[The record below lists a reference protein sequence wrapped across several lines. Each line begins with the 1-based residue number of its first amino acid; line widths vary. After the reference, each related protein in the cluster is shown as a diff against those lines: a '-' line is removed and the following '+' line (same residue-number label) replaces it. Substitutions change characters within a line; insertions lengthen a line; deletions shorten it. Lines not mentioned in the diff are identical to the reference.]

1 MTSLI
6 DHAIGRTRTIM
17 VAFFMIVIAGIVSYQ
32 SMPKEAEPDI
42 AFPFVNVAMRLE
54 GVSPEDAER
63 LLVRPMEQEL
73 RTLAGIKEIV
83 ASASEGRATINI
95 EYHPGIDI
103 DDAIQDVR
111 ERVDIAKAELP
122 ADAEEP
128 RITEIKFSR
137 FDPML
142 VLTIGGQ
149 VPERTLYTVGAA
161 LKEKIEGIPGVLE
174 VNLVGAREELLE
186 ITINPLAMESY
197 GLSPAD
203 VLNFVDRNNRLVAA
217 GALQAEQGR
226 FAIKVPGVIESPD
239 DVLNLPIKADQGR
252 VVRFRD
258 IATVRRTYKDH
269 ESYARLNGQRSV
281 ALEVVQRSGS
291 NILTTTDEV
300 KSVVEETVAVWPP
313 GIALTY
319 TRDKSYYVNKSISS
333 LVNNVTTA
341 IVLVFIVLISILGIR
356 NSLLV
361 GIAIPGSF
369 CTAFFFLN
377 ITGFSINMVVLFG
390 AIMAVGML
398 VDGAIVVTE
407 LADRKMAEG
416 LHRRVAYPAAAKR
429 MALPIIA
436 STGTTLAAFM
446 PLVFWPGLIGNFM
459 VFLPL
464 TLIYTLSGSLLMAL
478 IFVPTMGTLI
488 GKPGHFNER
497 IRQDLLAA
505 ESGDLASI
513 GGWTGRYITVMQAA
527 IKAPWLAFATITL
540 LLIGIYMTYIALGK
554 GITMWPEVEPNQG
567 SVDIR
572 ALGDLS
578 INEKDRFVRLVEER
592 VYGIEGVDNLYVR
605 TGKSNQGAAPDQIG
619 SIRLNFV
626 DWRVRRPAKE
636 IVTEIQ
642 ARTADIAGL
651 VVEVRLPEEG
661 PMQGKPINIEASG
674 LSLEALKDAVDKIR
688 AEIENYPGVINA
700 EDTRPMPGIEWR
712 LKVDRAEA
720 AKFGADVTLVGSIIQ
735 LVTNGIKLGDYRP
748 DDADEEIDI
757 RVRFPADSRSLDQL
771 GELRIPTQRG
781 NVPISNF
788 VTREPA
794 VATRTI
800 MRTDLRRTMLVQAD
814 LTPGTQINPVLDRLK
829 AELPNLGIDPGI
841 SLRFKGGAKDQE
853 ETMAFLLK
861 AAGIAMGMMAIILI
875 TQFNS
880 IFQALLILAAVI
892 FSTGGVLLGLMV
904 TGQAFSLVNCGI
916 GAIALAGI
924 VVNNNIVLIDTYNK
938 IHNTGMP
945 AREAIARTCAQRLR
959 PVMLTTVTTV
969 LGLLPMALAW
979 NVDLVNR
986 DFYTGGPGTQWWREM
1001 ASVIAGGLVFAT
1013 ILTLVLT
1020 PSLLMIQANFSRR
1033 NRERRAKRNESQST
1047 TNQAAAESH

>member
-1 MTSLI
+1 MISII
-6 DHAIGRTRTIM
+6 DTAIDRTRTVM
-17 VAFFMIVIAGIVSYQ
+17 VVFLMIVIAGIVSYQ

-42 AFPFVNVAMRLE
+42 AFPYVNVAMRLE

-73 RTLAGIKEIV
+73 RTLAGVKEMV
-83 ASASEGRATINI
+83 ASASEGRATINL
-95 EYHPGIDI
+95 EYHPEIDI

-111 ERVDIAKAELP
+111 ARVDIAKAKLP

-128 RITEIKFSR
+128 RVTEIKFSR
-137 FDPML
+137 FDPMV
-142 VLTIGGQ
+142 VLTLGGQ
-149 VPERTLYTVGAA
+149 VPERTLYTVGAE
-161 LKEKIEGIPGVLE
+161 LKDRVEGLSGVLE
-174 VNLVGAREELLE
+174 VNLVGTREELLE
-186 ITINPLAMESY
+186 VTINPLAMESY

-203 VLNFVDRNNRLVAA
+203 VLNFVGRNNRLVAA

-226 FAIKVPGVIESPD
+226 FAIKVPGIIESPD

-258 IATVRRTYKDH
+258 IATVRRTYKDP
-269 ESYARLNGQRSV
+269 ESYARLNGERSV
-281 ALEVVQRSGS
+281 ALEVVQRTGS

-300 KSVVEETVAVWPP
+300 KRVVAETVEMWPP
-313 GIALTY
+313 GITLTY
-319 TRDKSYYVNKSISS
+319 TRDKSYYVKKNISS

-341 IVLVFIVLISILGIR
+341 IVLVFIVLISILGMQ

-369 CTAFFFLN
+369 CAAFFFLN

-390 AIMAVGML
+390 AIMSVGML

-429 MALPIIA
+429 MAMPIIA
-436 STGTTLAAFM
+436 STATTLAAFL
-446 PLVFWPGLIGNFM
+446 PLVFWPGLIGKFM
-459 VFLPL
+459 IFLPL
-464 TLIYTLSGSLLMAL
+464 TMIYTLSASLLMAL

-497 IRQDLLAA
+497 IRHDLLAA
-505 ESGDLASI
+505 ETGDLTSI
-513 GGWTGRYITVMQAA
+513 GGWTGRYIKVMQAA
-527 IKAPWLAFATITL
+527 VKRPWVVFAGITV
-540 LLIGIYMTYIALGK
+540 LLIGIYVTYIGLGR

-578 INEKDRFVRLVEER
+578 VNEKDRLVRLVEER
-592 VYGIEGVDNLYVR
+592 VYGIDGVDNLYVR
-605 TGKSNQGAAPDQIG
+605 TGKANQGAAPDQIG
-619 SIRLNFV
+619 SIRLNFA
-626 DWRVRRPAKE
+626 DWRTRRPARE
-636 IVTEIQ
+636 IVAEIQ
-642 ARTADIAGL
+642 ARTADIPGL
-651 VVEVRLPEEG
+651 VIETRLPEEG
-661 PMQGKPINIEASG
+661 PGQGKPINIEASS
-674 LSLEALKDAVDKIR
+674 LSLETLKDAVNKIR
-688 AEIENYPGVINA
+688 AEIEQYPGVINA
-700 EDTRPMPGIEWR
+700 EDTRPIPGIEWR
-712 LKVDRAEA
+712 LQVDRAEA

-735 LVTNGIKLGDYRP
+735 LVTNGIKLGEYRP

-771 GELRIPTQRG
+771 GKLRIPTQRG

-794 VATRTI
+794 QATRTI
-800 MRTDLRRTMLVQAD
+800 MRTDMRRTMLVQAD
-814 LTPGTQINPVLDRLK
+814 LEPGTQIDTVVERLK
-829 AELPNLGIDPGI
+829 TELPNLDIDPGV
-841 SLRFKGGAKDQE
+841 SLRFKGGAQDQE

-880 IFQALLILAAVI
+880 LFQALLILTAVI

-904 TGQAFSLVNCGI
+904 AGQAFSLVNCGI

-938 IHNTGMP
+938 IHETGMR
-945 AREAIARTCAQRLR
+945 AHEAIVRTCAQRLR

-969 LGLLPMALAW
+969 LGLAPMALAW

-986 DFYTGGPGTQWWREM
+986 DFYIGGPGTQWWRQM
-1001 ASVIAGGLVFAT
+1001 ASVIAGGLIFAT

-1020 PSLLMIQANFSRR
+1020 PSLLMIQANVSRR
-1033 NRERRAKRNESQST
+1033 YRHRRAARKEQ
-1047 TNQAAAESH
+1047 QAAATRQAAASR

>member
-1 MTSLI
+1 MISII
-6 DHAIGRTRTIM
+6 DIAIGRTRTIM
-17 VAFFMIVIAGIVSYQ
+17 VAFLMVVIAGIVSYQ

-42 AFPFVNVAMRLE
+42 AFPYVNVAMRLE

-73 RTLAGIKEIV
+73 RTLAGVKEMV
-83 ASASEGRATINI
+83 ASASEGRATINL
-95 EYHPGIDI
+95 EYHPEIDI

-111 ERVDIAKAELP
+111 ARVDIAKAKLP

-128 RITEIKFSR
+128 RVTEIKFSR

-142 VLTIGGQ
+142 VLTLGGQ
-149 VPERTLYTVGAA
+149 APERALYTVGAE
-161 LKEKIEGIPGVLE
+161 LQDRIEGLSGVLE
-174 VNLVGAREELLE
+174 VNLVGTREELLE

-226 FAIKVPGVIESPD
+226 FAIKVPGIIESPE

-258 IATVRRTYKDH
+258 IATVRRTYKDP
-269 ESYARLNGQRSV
+269 ESYARLNGERSV
-281 ALEVVQRSGS
+281 ALEVVQRTGS

-300 KSVVEETVAVWPP
+300 KRVVAETVKMWPP
-313 GIALTY
+313 GITLTY
-319 TRDKSYYVNKSISS
+319 TRDKSYYVKKNISS

-341 IVLVFIVLISILGIR
+341 IVLVFIVLISILGIQ

-369 CTAFFFLN
+369 CAAFFFLN
-377 ITGFSINMVVLFG
+377 VTGFSINMVVLFG
-390 AIMAVGML
+390 AIMSVGML

-429 MALPIIA
+429 MAMPIIA
-436 STGTTLAAFM
+436 STATTLAAFL
-446 PLVFWPGLIGNFM
+446 PLVFWPGLIGKFM
-459 VFLPL
+459 IFLPL
-464 TLIYTLSGSLLMAL
+464 TLIYTLSASLLMAL

-497 IRQDLLAA
+497 IRHDLLAA
-505 ESGDLASI
+505 ETGDLTSI
-513 GGWTGRYITVMQAA
+513 GGWTGRYINVMQAA
-527 IKAPWLAFATITL
+527 VKRPWVVFAGITM
-540 LLIGIYMTYIALGK
+540 LLISIYVTYIVLGK

-578 INEKDRFVRLVEER
+578 VNEKDRLVRLVEDR
-592 VYGIEGVDNLYVR
+592 VYGIDGVDNLYVR
-605 TGKSNQGAAPDQIG
+605 TGKANQGAAPDQIG
-619 SIRLNFV
+619 SIRLNFA
-626 DWRVRRPAKE
+626 DWRTRRPARE
-636 IVTEIQ
+636 IVAEIQ
-642 ARTADIAGL
+642 ARTANIAGL
-651 VVEVRLPEEG
+651 VIETRLPEEG
-661 PMQGKPINIEASG
+661 PGQGKPINIEASG
-674 LSLEALKDAVDKIR
+674 LSREALKDAVNKIR
-688 AEIENYPGVINA
+688 AEIEQYPGVINA
-700 EDTRPMPGIEWR
+700 EDTRPVPGIEWQ
-712 LKVDRAEA
+712 LQVDRAEA

-757 RVRFPADSRSLDQL
+757 RVRFPSDSRSLDQL

-788 VTREPA
+788 VTRKPA
-794 VATRTI
+794 PATRTI

-814 LTPGTQINPVLDRLK
+814 LEPGTQINTVLERLK
-829 AELPNLGIDPGI
+829 TELPNLGIDPGI
-841 SLRFKGGAKDQE
+841 SLRFKGGAQDQE

-880 IFQALLILAAVI
+880 IFQALLILTAVI

-904 TGQAFSLVNCGI
+904 AGQAFSLVNCGI

-938 IHNTGMP
+938 IHKTGMR
-945 AREAIARTCAQRLR
+945 AREAIVRTCAQRLR

-969 LGLLPMALAW
+969 LGLAPMALAW

-986 DFYTGGPGTQWWREM
+986 DFYIGGPGTQWWRQM

-1020 PSLLMIQANFSRR
+1020 PSLLMIQANVSRR
-1033 NRERRAKRNESQST
+1033 FRQRRAARKEQQPAATRQATESR
-1047 TNQAAAESH
+1047 